1 MQHALK
7 AEATLPGARVVSVP
21 CIEDLELQTD
31 DYNEYVLP
39 SSCTTEIAMEDGV
52 TGLCYKYYS
61 NLVVVDR
68 FGFSAPGENF
78 MTEIGITPK
87 TFLLRLRQ

>member
-7 AEATLPGARVVSVP
+7 AEAILPGARVVSMS

-31 DYNEYVLP
+31 EYNKYVLP
-39 SSCTTEIAMEDGV
+39 SSCTKQIAMEDGV

-68 FGFSAPGENF
+68 FGFSAPG
-78 MTEIGITPK
+78 
-87 TFLLRLRQ
+87 